1 MRTLVCISHTLPVV
15 CGFKKRI
22 AVGDAIIFGDFGEA
36 KVFNFS
42 LDEERS
48 ESESFVCVFF
58 INGGMVHARVFT
70 ALQHQRDER
79 VKLGISVA
87 RVVDVSWRLFT
98 TRQVSKTNQQE
109 YFT

>member
-1 MRTLVCISHTLPVV
+1 MV

-22 AVGDAIIFGDFGEA
+22 AVGDAILFGDFGKA
-36 KVFNFS
+36 KVFNFC

-58 INGGMVHARVFT
+58 IDCGMVHARVFT

-79 VKLGISVA
+79 VKLRISVA
-87 RVVDVSWRLFT
+87 RVVNVSWGLFT
-98 TRQVSKTNQQE
+98 T
-109 YFT
+109 